1 MCIYLYLYL
10 SLCHRSSY
18 LNVDFFFY
26 LDLFFSFASDRYMCE
41 LDERLA
47 YIRLYLLE
55 GEKTLE
61 VIMTVNFI
69 EEKYAFLK
77 QRKILFI

>member
-1 MCIYLYLYL
+1 
-10 SLCHRSSY
+10 
-18 LNVDFFFY
+18 
-26 LDLFFSFASDRYMCE
+26 MCE